1 MRSLGI
7 DPGNEGGAVLL
18 EPIEEGW
25 RALAAWYWRPCTRD
39 KRKRWRVVEVR
50 PQPIGPRVVS
60 EQIADTLGM
69 VGRQI
74 QLLAVDRG
82 QPYWLTVEG
91 LWGRGRTLERLSWY
105 AGLVAAAVEA
115 SCEGSAD
122 DVRPPANVWRRELL
136 GLAPGTPAQVAED
149 AAVVWAARNVGGLCE
164 LSGVGHVAEAAA
176 IAAWRYQWEA
186 RR

>member
-18 EPIEEGW
+18 APMGEGW
-25 RALAAWYWRPCTRD
+25 RALAAWHWRPCSRQ
-39 KRKRWRVVEVR
+39 KRRHWTLTTVCE
-50 PQPIGPRVVS
+50 GWDL
-60 EQIADTLGM
+60 EQIEPGLGT
-69 VGRQI
+69 VGRRI
-74 QLLAVDRG
+74 QLVAADRG
-82 QPYWLTVEG
+82 QAYWLTVEG

-115 SCEGSAD
+115 GCEGSAD
-122 DVRPPANVWRRELL
+122 DVRPQANLWRKELL
-136 GLAPGTPAQVAED
+136 GLAPGTSAGDAESE
-149 AAVVWAARNVGGLCE
+149 ALLWSVTHVRGLGR
-164 LSGVGHVAEAAA
+164 LSTIGHVAEAAA